1 MRLGT
6 WVGLMGMEPSLG
18 GLRSRGMD
26 PLQDREG
33 RRATQLPGAGLPSH
47 SHARKSVCVPENARD
62 RWLKKL
68 RSSLE
73 EETFVKLTLSRP
85 RVRSAELRNVYG
97 RIVDLRAG
105 HFLSLTLRHATR
117 DTTRNVEF
125 HEAIAQVGSLLS
137 DNFEEGHL
145 FTTTGDWKLKASANG
160 EGSLKGARPT
170 FAAALSTSHDRA
182 KQRALE
188 QAPFLTK
195 LGVTDA
201 DGAARPGMADK
212 LRQIERFVEILGHL
226 VEDSAL
232 KNASSVTAFDMGA
245 GKGYLTF
252 ATREYFRRRDVP
264 ATITGVEL
272 RDDLV
277 QQTNEAA
284 AALGMEGLSFARGS
298 IADFALPAEVDL
310 LIALHACDTATD
322 DALAAGIR
330 AGAKLMVLSPCCH
343 KEIRRQLTPPP
354 ILREVLRHGI
364 LAERQA
370 ELLTDGLRA
379 MVLEAAG
386 YETKVFEFISSEHT
400 AKNLMIAGIR
410 RSEGTGD
417 WEQARRVMA
426 EFGIERFHLL
436 DRLAEFRAG

>member
-1 MRLGT
+1 MLRVSPARQS
-6 WVGLMGMEPSLG
+6 VG
-18 GLRSRGMD
+18 
-26 PLQDREG
+26 
-33 RRATQLPGAGLPSH
+33 
-47 SHARKSVCVPENARD
+47 VPENARE
-62 RWLKKL
+62 RWLSKL
-68 RSSLE
+68 RSSLGD
-73 EETFVKLTLSRP
+73 ETFVKLTLSKP
-85 RVRSAELRNVYG
+85 RERSAELRNVYG
-97 RIVDLRAG
+97 RLVDLRAG
-105 HFLSLTLRHATR
+105 RLLSLTLRHATR
-117 DTTRNVEF
+117 DTTRNVSF
-125 HEAIAQVGSLLS
+125 QEAIAQIGSMLS
-137 DNFEEGHL
+137 DNFEEAHL
-145 FTTTGDWKLKASANG
+145 FTTSGDWKLKASANG
-160 EGSLKGARPT
+160 EGNLKGARPT
-170 FAAALSTSHDRA
+170 FAAALSTSHDRP

-201 DGAARPGMADK
+201 DGTARPGMADK

-226 VEDSAL
+226 VEDSAI
-232 KNASSVTAFDMGA
+232 KSASTVTGFDMGA

-252 ATREYFRRRDVP
+252 ATREYFLRKEV
-264 ATITGVEL
+264 AANITGVEL

-277 QQTNEAA
+277 QQTNQTA

-298 IADFALPAEVDL
+298 IADYAMPAEIDL

-322 DALAAGIR
+322 DALAAGIQ

-400 AKNLMIAGIR
+400 AKNLMIAAIR
-410 RSEGTGD
+410 RSEGTWD

-436 DRLAEFRAG
+436 ERLADLRLKK